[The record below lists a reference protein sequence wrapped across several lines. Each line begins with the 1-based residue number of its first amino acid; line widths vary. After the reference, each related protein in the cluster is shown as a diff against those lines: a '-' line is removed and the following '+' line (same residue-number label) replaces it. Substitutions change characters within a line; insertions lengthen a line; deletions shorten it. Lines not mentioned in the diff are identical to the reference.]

1 MSWRASKNQ
10 ASLPCMSA
18 GASAAPILWACCSG
32 VSQLAMNIASG
43 APVNAL
49 KGRVWRVVPVS
60 WIFMVDFKGH
70 ASSVEFEVGE
80 RNGLA
85 AEQRG

>member
-1 MSWRASKNQ
+1 
-10 ASLPCMSA
+10 
-18 GASAAPILWACCSG
+18 
-32 VSQLAMNIASG
+32 
-43 APVNAL
+43 
-49 KGRVWRVVPVS
+49 VVPVS